1 MGDNEDSGKKK
12 SDQSEGN
19 EKIMEI
25 DEREIPTENADSQQ
39 NIGPATEP
47 VDDVDQLNSS
57 VQKCRIQPDQSDN
70 ENMETEEH
78 QMDKSKETMETEMKK
93 SKNVE
98 NMETEGNTSRPKQ
111 NADIL
116 LAKPHMPIKKE
127 ITEENLKKEDN
138 DSDSDESESS
148 TDENYQKVINND
160 DWDINMQRK
169 IDEAYASTEMPAQLD
184 QRFVKQ
190 PQEASKV
197 DVEMKDIEKSKHGS
211 IDESTS
217 NQEEEMGSDV
227 SLNDDE
233 FNNLLKELETH
244 DPEDLTEEMKA
255 KLAEA
260 QKLKKEKNRKI
271 S

>member
-19 EKIMEI
+19 EKIVEI
-25 DEREIPTENADSQQ
+25 DEREIPKENADSQQ
-39 NIGPATEP
+39 NTESATEP

-70 ENMETEEH
+70 GNMETEEH
-78 QMDKSKETMETEMKK
+78 QMDKSKETMETEGHQMEK

-127 ITEENLKKEDN
+127 ITEENLKKEKDSG
-138 DSDSDESESS
+138 SDSDESHSS
-148 TDENYQKVINND
+148 TDENYQKIINND

-169 IDEAYASTEMPAQLD
+169 IDEAFALTERPAQLD
-184 QRFVKQ
+184 QRFIK
-190 PQEASKV
+190 
-197 DVEMKDIEKSKHGS
+197 KS
-211 IDESTS
+211 
-217 NQEEEMGSDV
+217 
-227 SLNDDE
+227 
-233 FNNLLKELETH
+233 
-244 DPEDLTEEMKA
+244 
-255 KLAEA
+255 
-260 QKLKKEKNRKI
+260 
-271 S
+271 

>member
-1 MGDNEDSGKKK
+1 
-12 SDQSEGN
+12 
-19 EKIMEI
+19 
-25 DEREIPTENADSQQ
+25 
-39 NIGPATEP
+39 
-47 VDDVDQLNSS
+47 
-57 VQKCRIQPDQSDN
+57 
-70 ENMETEEH
+70 
-78 QMDKSKETMETEMKK
+78 
-93 SKNVE
+93 
-98 NMETEGNTSRPKQ
+98 
-111 NADIL
+111 
-116 LAKPHMPIKKE
+116 MPIKKE
-127 ITEENLKKEDN
+127 ITDDNIKKEDN
-138 DSDSDESESS
+138 DSDSNESESS

-190 PQEASKV
+190 PQEVSKI

-260 QKLKKEKNRKI
+260 QKLKKEKIEKYLKNQDRKKKEKKKEKKKKGKEKTVEITAMAPSAPSTPGKITNRKT
-271 S
+271 SADTPKTSQK

>member
-25 DEREIPTENADSQQ
+25 DEREIPKENADSQQ
-39 NIGPATEP
+39 NTESATEP

-57 VQKCRIQPDQSDN
+57 VQKCRIQTDQSDN
-70 ENMETEEH
+70 ENMETEEQH
-78 QMDKSKETMETEMKK
+78 MDKSKEITEPEMEKD
-93 SKNVE
+93 KNME
-98 NMETEGNTSRPKQ
+98 IMETEGNTSRPKQ

-127 ITEENLKKEDN
+127 IPDDNIKKEDN
-138 DSDSDESESS
+138 DSDSNESESS

-160 DWDINMQRK
+160 DWDINMQPK

-190 PQEASKV
+190 PQEAS
-197 DVEMKDIEKSKHGS
+197 
-211 IDESTS
+211 
-217 NQEEEMGSDV
+217 
-227 SLNDDE
+227 
-233 FNNLLKELETH
+233 
-244 DPEDLTEEMKA
+244 
-255 KLAEA
+255 
-260 QKLKKEKNRKI
+260 
-271 S
+271 